1 MNEVAIQINPLLIK
15 KVNEEM
21 AKTKGQVNDGPD
33 ILLNSAVEALGE
45 VAHAINHNEG
55 LESVEGEIVK
65 AIGVLA
71 RLYDMAEIYI
81 RPQPVP
87 SSPELIIKAVLM
99 DFKINYAQIKGKGR
113 QQSIVLGRQI
123 AMYLM
128 RQHTDL
134 SLEKIGQELGGRS
147 PATVS
152 HAYHKIA
159 EAMIGNV
166 ELRHRVQSIE
176 FNLRRHYTQGR

>member
-1 MNEVAIQINPLLIK
+1 MSEVAIQINPLLIK

-21 AKTKGQVNDGPD
+21 ARTKGQVKGPD

-55 LESVEGEIVK
+55 LESVQREIVE

-71 RLYDMAEIYI
+71 RLYDMAETCI

-87 SSPELIIKAVLM
+87 TTPALIIKAVLG
-99 DFKINYAQIKGKGR
+99 DFKINYAQLRGGR
-113 QQSIVLGRQI
+113 GSQPVVLGRQI

-128 RQHTDL
+128 RQHTAL
-134 SLEKIGQELGGRS
+134 SLEKTGQELGGRS

-152 HAYHKIA
+152 HGYHKIA

-176 FNLRRHYTQGR
+176 FNLRRKRITR

>member
-1 MNEVAIQINPLLIK
+1 MNKVAIQINTQLIE

-21 AKTKGQVNDGPD
+21 ARTKGQVGPD

-55 LESVEGEIVK
+55 LESVKREIVV

-71 RLYDMAEIYI
+71 RLYDMAETYI

-87 SSPELIIKAVLM
+87 ATPELIIKAVLL
-99 DFKINYAQIKGKGR
+99 DFNINYAQMRGRKR
-113 QQSIVLGRQI
+113 QQTVVLGRQI

-128 RQHTDL
+128 RQHTDS

-152 HAYHKIA
+152 YGYSKIA

-176 FNLRRHYTQGR
+176 FNLRRR